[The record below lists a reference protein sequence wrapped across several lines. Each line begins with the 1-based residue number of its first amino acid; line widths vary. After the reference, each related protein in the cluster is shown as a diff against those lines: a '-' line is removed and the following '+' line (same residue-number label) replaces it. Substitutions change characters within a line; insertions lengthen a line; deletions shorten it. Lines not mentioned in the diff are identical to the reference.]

1 MKPAK
6 FKYVVPD
13 TVEEALAVL
22 AEHGDDARPLAGGQS
37 LVPLMNMRIARP
49 AVLVDLNRVTGL
61 DAVTADSGALVLG
74 PMVRQAAAERNQLIA
89 EHCPLLTQTLRY
101 VGPPATKNR
110 GTVGGS
116 LAHADP
122 VAELPGTAL
131 ALGAELIVES
141 KAGQRSVTPE
151 DFYIAE
157 LTTAIEPGEMLREIR
172 IPKME
177 SGTKTAFVE
186 SGNRQEGL
194 AITGVACL
202 LRLDDA
208 GNCAAISLVAI
219 GVGSGPT
226 KLVSTERMLIGEP
239 LVEKIIEEAAESA
252 SQDIDPRDDIHAS
265 AHYRSR
271 LAVALVKRAI
281 DHAAAA

>member
-141 KAGQRSVTPE
+141 KAGLRSVTPE